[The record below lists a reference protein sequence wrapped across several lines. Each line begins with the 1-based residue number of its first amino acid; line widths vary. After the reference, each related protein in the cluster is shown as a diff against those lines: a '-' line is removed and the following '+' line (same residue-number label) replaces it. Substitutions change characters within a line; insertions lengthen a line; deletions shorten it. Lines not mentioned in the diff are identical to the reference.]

1 MVWPASPSRPC
12 RPARFTACSLAWL
25 LVVFITTSTGL
36 CAQTETTNWYFGD
49 LAGVTFRNGIAEPL
63 SDGMI
68 STNEGCA
75 AISDPTTGALLF
87 YTDGVTVYNR
97 LHEVMVGGTS
107 LNGDLSTSQSA
118 IIVPQPG
125 NPFVFYIFNPA
136 PITSAQLNGRCFCL
150 WMSVVDLRKQ
160 GGYGEVVRKNEQL
173 ATDITEHITAT
184 KNCAGDGYWIVVHSK
199 VSRHFYS
206 FQLTRDRLEP
216 VPVTSDAGDPTLS
229 VRDAGQMHISPD
241 SRKLVLA
248 SAAGNSQVFEFDYA
262 TGRVYNGT
270 TLFPTSIVGSHYGA
284 AFSQD
289 SRKLYIAVS
298 NQDDTTPA
306 MVYQFTL
313 DQLRSIDIVSS
324 RKVAARLSGTF
335 SWTPMQLALDGRI
348 YISRAGRSFL
358 SCISSPENEVDSCG
372 FIDSAVVLT
381 GQCRYGLPNM
391 IGSMLRPPDVVLRD
405 CKAPQA
411 NFSADT
417 ISICAGT
424 CVEFKDKSLGTIDS
438 WEWFFD
444 DAVPSIS
451 TQKDPGA
458 VCYARAGTH
467 AVYLI
472 VKNAYG
478 ADTMMKSIEVKP
490 HPKITID
497 PVPVIC
503 AGTSVTLRAS
513 GGVSYSWFPPSG
525 VSDPTSSAPTA
536 APSVST
542 TFTVTVRGANGCT
555 DTASIVVRVAAP
567 NAGPDVTICGGGSI
581 RMRASGASTY
591 EWSPSIGL
599 SNAFIADP
607 VASPNTTTVYTVR
620 MKAGDCETVDTV
632 VVTVASTL
640 EVTVVG
646 QQEICAGESTVI
658 SIQGGSS
665 IVWRKAAGISDT
677 SSFTPTF
684 SPLVTTTYQ
693 YTISSG
699 SCLLA
704 DSITITVHALPM
716 LTVAGATT
724 VCPGDSV
731 QITATTEAGAT
742 IVWRPSSGLSDST
755 STSPKATPSRSTMY
769 RVYARSVQ
777 GCVAVDSVLI
787 RVEPISL
794 VSAGPDK
801 SICPGG
807 SVQISGTGVA
817 SAYTWSPTTG
827 LSDPT
832 SLSPIASPFSTT
844 TYILTARTGSC
855 SVIDSVTVFVST
867 VSIDLRAVDTICRGS
882 AVELKAQGGVRY
894 SWTPTTGLSDPT
906 IANPI
911 ASPSITTTYTVRA
924 TDQFDCTAEKST
936 TVVVNTNTPIK
947 LRLGSVIAGAGAD
960 DASMI
965 IIAETADQQLPLH
978 IDSLHAEIRFDASV
992 YLPLSIDRGR
1002 MQTGIQ
1008 SNERVLFV
1016 SLSNIDLLISG
1027 QRLADVRGVILLG
1040 AKDTARTRWVDAR
1053 WSGDACPSIETSDG
1067 YIFVSGCF
1075 LRGRAFREFAGA
1087 TLTVELDQDNG
1098 VATFDVNGTEV
1109 GDHTIS
1115 IVSVNGQRVWTSS
1128 FNRQFNDT
1136 TPKRIQ
1142 ADVSA
1147 LATGVYVVQLESPMG
1162 PQTLVIPL
1170 LR

>member
-1 MVWPASPSRPC
+1 MVWPPPPSRPC
-12 RPARFTACSLAWL
+12 HPARVTACSLAWL
-25 LVVFITTSTGL
+25 LLVFITMGGGL

-49 LAGVTFRNGIAEPL
+49 LAGVTFRNGLAESL

-87 YTDGVTVYNR
+87 YTDGTTVYNR
-97 LHEVMVGGTS
+97 LHEVMIGGTG
-107 LNGDLSTSQSA
+107 LNGDPSTSQSA

-173 ATDITEHITAT
+173 ATDISEHITAT

-216 VPVTSDAGDPTLS
+216 LPVISDAGDPTLS

-241 SRKLVLA
+241 SRKLALA

-298 NQDDTTPA
+298 NQDDTMPA

-313 DQLRSIDIVSS
+313 DQLRSVDIVSS

-358 SCISSPENEVDSCG
+358 SCISSPQNEVDSCG
-372 FIDSAVVLT
+372 FIDTAVALT

-411 NFSADT
+411 NFSVDT
-417 ISICAGT
+417 ICAGT

-438 WEWFFD
+438 WEWLFD
-444 DAVPSIS
+444 NAVPSIS
-451 TQKDPGA
+451 TQKNPGA
-458 VCYARAGTH
+458 ICYARAGSH

-478 ADTMMKSIEVKP
+478 ADTVMKSIEVKP

-503 AGTSVTLRAS
+503 AGTSITLRAN
-513 GGVSYSWFPPSG
+513 GGVSYSWFPPNG
-525 VSDPTSSAPTA
+525 VSNPTSPSPTVAPIA
-536 APSVST
+536 ST
-542 TFTVTVRGANGCT
+542 TFIVTVRGANGCS
-555 DTASIVVRVAAP
+555 DTASVVVRVAAP
-567 NAGPDVTICGGGSI
+567 RAGADVMICGGGSI

-591 EWSPSIGL
+591 EWSPNVGL
-599 SNAFIADP
+599 SNASVADP
-607 VASPNTTTVYTVR
+607 VASPTTTTVYTVR
-620 MKAGDCETVDTV
+620 MTTGDCETIDTV

-646 QQEICAGESTVI
+646 QREICVGESTVI

-665 IVWRKAAGISDT
+665 IVWQRAAGISDT

-684 SPLVTTTYQ
+684 DPSVTTTYR
-693 YTISSG
+693 YAISSG
-699 SCLLA
+699 SCLLT
-704 DSITITVHALPM
+704 DSVTITIHPLPM
-716 LTVAGATT
+716 ISVAGATT

-731 QITATTEAGAT
+731 LITATSDAGAS
-742 IVWRPSSGLSDST
+742 IVWRPSIGLSDST
-755 STSPKATPSRSTMY
+755 STSPLAKPSKTTMY
-769 RVYARSVQ
+769 QAFVRSPQ
-777 GCVAVDSVLI
+777 GCVSVDSVLI

-794 VSAGPDK
+794 VGAGPDK

-817 SAYTWSPTTG
+817 STYTWTPTTG
-827 LSDPT
+827 LSNPT
-832 SLSPIASPFSTT
+832 SLSPTASPFTTT

-855 SVIDSVTVFVST
+855 SVIDSVTVFVSNL
-867 VSIDLRAVDTICRGS
+867 SIDVRAVDTICRGS
-882 AVELKAQGGVRY
+882 AVELKVQGGVRY
-894 SWTPTTGLSDPT
+894 SWTPTIGLSDPT

-911 ASPSITTTYTVRA
+911 ASPILTTTYTVRA

-936 TVVVNTNTPIK
+936 MVVVSTNTSIK

-960 DASMI
+960 DASML

-1008 SNERVLFV
+1008 SDERVLFI

-1027 QRLADVRGVILLG
+1027 QRLANVRGVILLG

-1053 WSGDACPSIETSDG
+1053 WSGDVCPSTETSDG

-1075 LRGRAFREFAGA
+1075 LRGRAFREFAGS
-1087 TLTVELDQDNG
+1087 TLNVGLDQDNNI
-1098 VATFDVNGTEV
+1098 ATFDIGGTEV

-1115 IVSVNGQRVWTSS
+1115 LVSVNGQRVWTSS
-1128 FNRQFNDT
+1128 FNRQFNDAS
-1136 TPKRIQ
+1136 PKRLQ
-1142 ADVSA
+1142 ADVSS

>member
-25 LVVFITTSTGL
+25 LFVFFTLSSGL
-36 CAQTETTNWYFGD
+36 HAQTETTNWYFGD
-49 LAGVTFRNGIAEPL
+49 LAGVTFRNGTAESL

-75 AISDPTTGALLF
+75 AISDPTSGALLF
-87 YTDGVTVYNR
+87 YTDGATVYNR
-97 LHEVMVGGTS
+97 LHEVMVGGTG
-107 LNGDLSTSQSA
+107 LNGDVSTSQSA

-216 VPVTSDAGDPTLS
+216 VPMISDAGDPTLS

-241 SRKLVLA
+241 SRKLALT

-270 TLFPTSIVGSHYGA
+270 TLFPSSIVGSHYGA

-306 MVYQFTL
+306 TVYQFTL

-324 RKVAARLSGTF
+324 RKVAARLSGTY
-335 SWTPMQLALDGRI
+335 SWTPMQLALDGSI

-358 SCISSPENEVDSCG
+358 SRISLPQNEVDSCG
-372 FIDSAVVLT
+372 FIDTALVLT
-381 GQCRYGLPNM
+381 GQCRSGLPNM
-391 IGSMLRPPDVVLRD
+391 IGSMLRPPNVVLRD

-411 NFSADT
+411 NFSTDT
-417 ISICAGT
+417 ICAGT
-424 CVEFKDKSLGTIDS
+424 CIEFKDKSLGTIDS
-438 WEWFFD
+438 WEWLFD
-444 DAVPSIS
+444 NAVPSIS
-451 TQKDPGA
+451 TQRDPGS
-458 VCYARAGTH
+458 VCYARAGTY

-478 ADTMMKSIEVKP
+478 ADTVMKSIEVKP

-503 AGTSVTLRAS
+503 AGTSITLRAN

-525 VSDPTSSAPTA
+525 VSNPTSAS
-536 APSVST
+536 PSVAPIIST
-542 TFTVTVRGANGCT
+542 TFIVTVRGANGCS
-555 DTASIVVRVAAP
+555 DTASVVVRVATP
-567 NAGPDVTICGGGSI
+567 SAGPDVSICGGGSV

-591 EWSPSIGL
+591 EWSPSTGL
-599 SNAFIADP
+599 SNASVADP
-607 VASPNTTTVYTVR
+607 VASPTTTTVYTVR

-646 QQEICAGESTVI
+646 QQEICAGESTVV

-665 IVWRKAAGISDT
+665 IVWQRAAGISDT
-677 SSFTPTF
+677 ASFTPTF
-684 SPLVTTTYQ
+684 DPRVTTTYR

-699 SCLLA
+699 SCVLT
-704 DSITITVHALPM
+704 DSITITVYPLPM
-716 LTVAGATT
+716 LSVAGATT

-731 QITATTEAGAT
+731 LITATIAAGTT
-742 IVWRPSSGLSDST
+742 IVWQPSAGLSDST

-769 RVYARSVQ
+769 RAVVRSAQ
-777 GCVAVDSVLI
+777 GCVAIDSVLI
-787 RVEPISL
+787 RVEPTAL

-817 SAYTWSPTTG
+817 STYAWTPTTG

-832 SLSPIASPFSTT
+832 SLAPTASPFSTT
-844 TYILTARTGSC
+844 TYILMARTGSC
-855 SVIDSVTVFVST
+855 SVIDSVTVFVSNI
-867 VSIDLRAVDTICRGS
+867 SIDVRAVDTICRGS
-882 AVELKAQGGVRY
+882 ALELKAQGGVRY
-894 SWTPTTGLSDPT
+894 SWTPTIGLSDPT

-911 ASPSITTTYTVRA
+911 ASPNLTTTYTVRA

-936 TVVVNTNTPIK
+936 TVVVKANTPIK
-947 LRLGSVIAGAGAD
+947 LRLGSVVAGAGVEE
-960 DASMI
+960 ASMLI
-965 IIAETADQQLPLH
+965 FAETADQQLPLH
-978 IDSLHAEIRFDASV
+978 IDSLSAEIRFDASV
-992 YLPLSIDRGR
+992 FLPLSIDRGR
-1002 MQTGIQ
+1002 MQVGIQ
-1008 SNERVLFV
+1008 SDERVLFV

-1053 WSGDACPSIETSDG
+1053 WSGDVCPSIETSDG

-1087 TLTVELDQDNG
+1087 TLSVGLDQDNG
-1098 VATFDVNGTEV
+1098 VATFEIGGTEV

-1115 IVSVNGQRVWTSS
+1115 LVSVNGQRVWTST
-1128 FNRQFNDT
+1128 FNRQFNDA

-1142 ADVSA
+1142 ADVSS